1 MVASNDNAVFQSG
14 LDHERPL
21 ACGDA
26 WFLGDRQP
34 VLTVVVLARL
44 TGFVQ
49 RIKPR

>member
-1 MVASNDNAVFQSG
+1 MRLSILTL

-21 ACGDA
+21 ALGGDA

-34 VLTVVVLARL
+34 LLTVVVLARL